1 MNRSVSAIIPVYN
14 EETSISA
21 CLISLQ
27 GQTLKADEIIVVDD
41 GSTDQTSA
49 IVREFPVKFLSQKHL
64 GPGSARNL
72 GAKESTGDILVFVD
86 ADMTFAPDFLE
97 KLIEPILNNKSVGTF
112 NLDEFVGNYDQILA
126 HYWNLN
132 QNLHD
137 KRRLNPKSTH
147 DIKDFRAIKRSEFE
161 RVGGFSGLGYTDSQS
176 LSKKLKV
183 LPTPVKGAVS
193 YHNNPETLI
202 DVFRQARWIGRRPMK
217 LGGIGQLI
225 NLFRYSL
232 PISIIIGLAKGMY
245 YQTPRFVMFKIVYD
259 LGFFIG
265 LLTSLNGSTKV
276 K

>member
-1 MNRSVSAIIPVYN
+1 MSNQISIIIPVYN

-41 GSTDQTSA
+41 GSTDQTSE
-49 IVREFPVKFLSQKHL
+49 IVKKFPVKLLTQNHL

-72 GAKESTGDILVFVD
+72 GVRESIGEILVFVD
-86 ADMTFAPDFLE
+86 ADMTFTHNFLE
-97 KLIEPILNNKSVGTF
+97 KLIEPILDGEAIGTF
-112 NLDEFVGNYDQILA
+112 NVDEFVGNYGQIWA
-126 HYWNLN
+126 KCWNLN
-132 QNLHD
+132 QNLTD
-137 KRRLNPKSTH
+137 KRRLNPKSIH

-176 LSKKLKV
+176 LSEKLKI
-183 LPTPVKGAVS
+183 LPTPVKGGVS

-202 DVFRQARWIGRRPMK
+202 DIFRQARWIGRRPMK

-225 NLFRYSL
+225 NLVRYSL
-232 PISIIIGLAKGMY
+232 PISIIIGLAKGIY
-245 YQTPRFVMFKIVYD
+245 YQTPRFVMFKIAYD

-265 LLTSLNGSTKV
+265 LLTSLNGSAKV